1 MIARFVNWWR
11 SESGERIPVLAIAP
25 DERDKSS
32 LSAFSVRGQWDL
44 VLASSCEEALESLKK
59 MRAAVILC
67 DRDLPGLDWRDALER
82 LSASRNDC
90 PIVLT
95 SSVNDEYLWDEVI
108 HKGGYDVLSK
118 PLQEDQTVRAVNLA
132 WSYSWG
138 RFPTGPA
145 QVGNLRHKKR
155 QP

>member
-25 DERDKSS
+25 DELDKKS
-32 LSAFSVRGQWDL
+32 LSTFSVRGQWDL
-44 VLASSCEEALESLKK
+44 ILTGSCEEAIESLKK

-67 DRDLPGLDWRDALER
+67 DRDLPGLDWRHALQT
-82 LSASRNDC
+82 LAASRPDC

-118 PLQEDQTVRAVNLA
+118 PLQEGLTVRAVNLA
-132 WSYSWG
+132 WSYSKE
-138 RFPTGPA
+138 RA
-145 QVGNLRHKKR
+145 R
-155 QP
+155 

>member
-1 MIARFVNWWR
+1 MMARFVNWWR
-11 SESGERIPVLAIAP
+11 SESRERIPVLAIACQ
-25 DERDKSS
+25 DLERNS

-44 VLASSCEEALESLKK
+44 VLTESCEEALEALKK

-67 DRDLPGLDWRDALER
+67 DRDLPGVDWRNTLEKS
-82 LSASRNDC
+82 SASRPDC

-118 PLQEDQTVRAVNLA
+118 PLQEDLTVRAVNLA
-132 WSYSWG
+132 WSYSKE
-138 RFPTGPA
+138 RARIKTA
-145 QVGNLRHKKR
+145 Q
-155 QP
+155 

>member
-11 SESGERIPVLAIAP
+11 SESGERIPVLAIAHE
-25 DERDKSS
+25 DLDKKA
-32 LSAFSVRGQWDL
+32 LAAFSIRGQWDL
-44 VLASSCEEALESLKK
+44 VLTSSCEEALEALKK

-67 DRDLPGLDWRDALER
+67 DRDLPGLDWRIALEK
-82 LSASRNDC
+82 LSASRPDC

-118 PLQEDQTVRAVNLA
+118 PLQEDLTVRAVNLA
-132 WSYSWG
+132 WSYSKE
-138 RFPTGPA
+138 RARVKTA
-145 QVGNLRHKKR
+145 L
-155 QP
+155 